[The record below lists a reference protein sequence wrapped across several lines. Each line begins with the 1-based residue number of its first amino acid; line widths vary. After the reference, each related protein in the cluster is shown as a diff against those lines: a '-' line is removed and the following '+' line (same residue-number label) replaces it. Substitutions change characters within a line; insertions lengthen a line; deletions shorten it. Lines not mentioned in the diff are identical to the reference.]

1 MSKFGTQIKVE
12 QTEVRCYP
20 EKAYNDDAAYDLRVG
35 TGVEVFPHQRFYVPL
50 GFKIQLPSNMKL
62 LIQPRSGMSGKGMI
76 IHVWF
81 PSWMGG
87 GYLGKVRE
95 NLDVIL
101 GLIDCGYGE
110 EVHAI
115 VKSGRWKWKNRILRA
130 LGFRF
135 FIHEGE
141 RICQGAFTYVPS
153 VELVSGVVTGTRSGL
168 GSTDKDKAI

>member
-1 MSKFGTQIKVE
+1 MSSKFGTKINVAAVIGCLPK
-12 QTEVRCYP
+12 
-20 EKAYNDDAAYDLRVG
+20 KAHENDAAYDLFVKAR
-35 TGVEVFPHQRFYVPL
+35 TEISPNQRYYISL
-50 GFKIQLPSNMKL
+50 GFRIQLPSNMKL
-62 LIQPRSGMSGKGMI
+62 EILPRSGQSGKGMI
-76 IHVWF
+76 LNVDF
-81 PSWMGG
+81 PSWLGG

-135 FIHEGE
+135 FIHQGE

-153 VELVSGVVTGTRSGL
+153 VELVNGVVP
-168 GSTDKDKAI
+168 AHAAV

>member
-1 MSKFGTQIKVE
+1 MSSKFGTKIKVE
-12 QTEVRCYP
+12 RTPKSVAFPKRHTTMMP
-20 EKAYNDDAAYDLRVG
+20 LMTFVG
-35 TGVEVFPHQRFYVPL
+35 TGVEVFPHQRFCVPL

-62 LIQPRSGMSGKGMI
+62 LIQPRSGMSGKGMV

-135 FIHEGE
+135 FIHQGE
-141 RICQGAFTYVPS
+141 AYLPRCLHIRS
-153 VELVSGVVTGTRSGL
+153 VSRTGGWSRDRKSVV
-168 GSTDKDKAI
+168 

>member
-1 MSKFGTQIKVE
+1 
-12 QTEVRCYP
+12 
-20 EKAYNDDAAYDLRVG
+20 
-35 TGVEVFPHQRFYVPL
+35 
-50 GFKIQLPSNMKL
+50 
-62 LIQPRSGMSGKGMI
+62 
-76 IHVWF
+76 
-81 PSWMGG
+81 MGG

-135 FIHEGE
+135 FIHERE
-141 RICQGAFTYVPS
+141 RICQGAFTYVLS

>member
-1 MSKFGTQIKVE
+1 
-12 QTEVRCYP
+12 
-20 EKAYNDDAAYDLRVG
+20 
-35 TGVEVFPHQRFYVPL
+35 
-50 GFKIQLPSNMKL
+50 MKL
-62 LIQPRSGMSGKGMI
+62 LIQPRSGMSGKGMV
-76 IHVWF
+76 IHVWY
-81 PSWMGG
+81 PNWTKL

-101 GLIDCGYGE
+101 GLIDCDYGE

-135 FIHEGE
+135 FIHEGD

-153 VELVSGVVTGTRSGL
+153 TNLVEGPVNGTREGL

>member
-1 MSKFGTQIKVE
+1 MSKFGTKIKVE

-101 GLIDCGYGE
+101 GLIDCDYGK

-135 FIHEGE
+135 FIHEGD

-153 VELVSGVVTGTRSGL
+153 TNLVKGPVNGTREGL
-168 GSTDKDKAI
+168 GSTDKDK